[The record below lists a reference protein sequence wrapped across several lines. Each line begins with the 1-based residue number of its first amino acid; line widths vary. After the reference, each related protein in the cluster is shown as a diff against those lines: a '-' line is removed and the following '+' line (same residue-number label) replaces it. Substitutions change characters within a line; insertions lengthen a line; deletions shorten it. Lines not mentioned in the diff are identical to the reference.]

1 MGLTGVAVSVALLLG
16 ARPPASLPA
25 ARVTDPPTAAAAADP
40 WFSDDKY
47 QHFFMSFAGTVF
59 SYGAAR
65 TVMDKDA
72 AGTVALAAGAAAGL
86 GKEASDRKAGRS
98 FSLRDLA
105 WDTLGVLAAWTL
117 IRNTR

>member
-1 MGLTGVAVSVALLLG
+1 MGMTGVAVSVALLLG
-16 ARPPASLPA
+16 ARPPAPLPA
-25 ARVTDPPTAAAAADP
+25 ARVTDPPMAAAADP
-40 WFSDDKY
+40 WFSDDKF